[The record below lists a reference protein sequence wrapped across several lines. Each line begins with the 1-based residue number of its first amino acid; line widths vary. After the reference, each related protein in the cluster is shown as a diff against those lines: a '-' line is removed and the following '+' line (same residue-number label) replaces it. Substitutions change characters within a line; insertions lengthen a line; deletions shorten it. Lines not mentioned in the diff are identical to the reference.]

1 LPGSWLTGRRSP
13 ELVHQALI
21 EHGRKS
27 ALARDEYP
35 VRDGVLLEQ
44 NDERAVPGSPTAS
57 PITAIQPG
65 SSIRFVE
72 MPKTRV
78 LAICC
83 GYEDGNDLDR
93 MRDDPLLKLV
103 VGRCPESGGDL
114 IIHRRARGVG
124 RTWWQ
129 SR

>member
-1 LPGSWLTGRRSP
+1 
-13 ELVHQALI
+13 
-21 EHGRKS
+21 
-27 ALARDEYP
+27 
-35 VRDGVLLEQ
+35 
-44 NDERAVPGSPTAS
+44 
-57 PITAIQPG
+57 
-65 SSIRFVE
+65 

-103 VGRCPESGGDL
+103 VGRCPKSGGDL
-114 IIHRRARGVG
+114 IIHRRGQRRW